1 MVDVCL
7 QLINV
12 QSNSEFA
19 SHQLNRDTWSDDTVK
34 TIIRGSFIFW
44 QVRSCSSLCN
54 TRSLALID
62 PQTNGMQHR
71 GQKELGGLLQL
82 EWCCR

>member
-1 MVDVCL
+1 M
-7 QLINV
+7 QLVNV

-44 QVRSCSSLCN
+44 QVCTEDGCFYGWA
-54 TRSLALID
+54 TAL
-62 PQTNGMQHR
+62 
-71 GQKELGGLLQL
+71 LLL
-82 EWCCR
+82 